1 MRASLNQRFKNALE
15 HRFGPLQHF
24 IVPKPNHAKAVA
36 CEPSCA
42 FEVFQQMIGML
53 APIELD
59 DQSRSHANEIHDER
73 TDRHLTPKSVPAHSA
88 IAQVVPETPF
98 GIR

>member
-1 MRASLNQRFKNALE
+1 
-15 HRFGPLQHF
+15 
-24 IVPKPNHAKAVA
+24 
-36 CEPSCA
+36 
-42 FEVFQQMIGML
+42 MIGML